1 MPKFTLDDLDLAG
14 RRVLVRVDFNVPLEN
29 GTITDDTRIRGALPT
44 IRAILDAGGTPI
56 LMSHLGRPK
65 GAPDLAYSLAPV
77 AEHLESLLDAPVVFS
92 AATVGDAAAR
102 AITDAPAG
110 AVVLLENTRFHP
122 GETANDADFA
132 RQLAALGDVY
142 VDDAFG
148 AAHRAH
154 ASTVGVTAFMDQ
166 AGMGYLLQREVETV
180 GAAIEEPK
188 RPFVAVLGG
197 AKVSDK
203 LGVIKALLGKVD
215 RLLIGGAM
223 SYTFLKGLGHNV
235 GDSKVEDDLT
245 DEAFRLFDGA
255 RDQIVLPSDHVV
267 ADAFDNDAE
276 QRVVEGEIERGMALD
291 IGPNTRD
298 QYRSILLDAQTIL
311 WNGPMGV
318 FEMPNFAA
326 GTLAVADALAEATND
341 HDALTIVGGGRLRRG
356 DHAGGLRR
364 RRLARLDGRRRDAR
378 VPRRHRPPRH
388 RRPDREVST
397 PCNLIPSCSCPKRRT
412 GASPTRPSGCGSER
426 PH

>member
-1 MPKFTLDDLDLAG
+1 MSKLTLDDLDLAG

-29 GTITDDTRIRGALPT
+29 GAITDDTRIRGALPT
-44 IRAILDAGGTPI
+44 IQAILDAGGTPI

-65 GAPDLAYSLAPV
+65 GAPDPAYSLTPV
-77 AEHLESLLDAPVVFS
+77 AEHLGSLLDAPVVF
-92 AATVGDAAAR
+92 AGATVGDEAAR
-102 AITDAPAG
+102 AIADAPEG
-110 AVVLLENTRFHP
+110 AVVLLENTRFYP

-132 RQLAALGDVY
+132 RQLAALGDVF
-142 VDDAFG
+142 VSDAFG

-154 ASTVGVTAFMDQ
+154 ASTVGVTQFVEQSA
-166 AGMGYLLQREVETV
+166 MGYLLQREAEVLGDALEDP
-180 GAAIEEPK
+180 A

-223 SYTFLKGLGHNV
+223 SYTFLKGLGHDV

-255 RDQIVLPSDHVV
+255 REQIVLPSDHVV

-276 QRVVEGEIERGMALD
+276 QRVVEGEIEHGMALD
-291 IGPNTRD
+291 IGPQTRD
-298 QYRSILLDAQTIL
+298 QYRQILLDAQTVI

-326 GTLAVADALAEATND
+326 GTLAVADALADATRE
-341 HDALTIVGGGRLRRG
+341 HDALTIVGGG
-356 DHAGGLRR
+356 DSVAAITQAGY
-364 RRLARLDGRRRDAR
+364 DDD
-378 VPRRHRPPRH
+378 VSH
-388 RRPDREVST
+388 VST
-397 PCNLIPSCSCPKRRT
+397 GG
-412 GASPTRPSGCGSER
+412 GAMLEFLEGDVLPGIAALTDK
-426 PH
+426 